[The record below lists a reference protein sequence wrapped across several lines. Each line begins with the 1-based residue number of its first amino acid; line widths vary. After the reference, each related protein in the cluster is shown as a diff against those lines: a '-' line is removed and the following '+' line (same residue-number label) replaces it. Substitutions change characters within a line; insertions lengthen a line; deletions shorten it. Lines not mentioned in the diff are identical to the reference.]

1 MTALKGYGSANIG
14 SGGMKFEVG
23 EPHGDFV
30 TLYGYI
36 GTFPA
41 PALVMVLSPDV
52 ARKIAADLA
61 GTAAVIESLSSPPDP
76 TAASLPAAG
85 GDFSSEV
92 TP

>member
-1 MTALKGYGSANIG
+1 MTAMKGYGSASIG
-14 SGGMKFEVG
+14 GAGMSFEVG
-23 EPHGDFV
+23 EPRGDVV

-41 PALVMVLSPDV
+41 LVMMLSPDV

-61 GTAAVIESLSSPPDP
+61 GTAAVIETLSAPPDP
-76 TAASLPAAG
+76 AAASLPAAG
-85 GDFSSEV
+85 GAFFNEV

>member
-1 MTALKGYGSANIG
+1 MSAMKGYGSASIG
-14 SGGMKFEVG
+14 GGGMRFEVG
-23 EPHGDFV
+23 EPHGNVV

-41 PALVMVLSPDV
+41 LVMMLSPDV

-61 GTAAVIESLSSPPDP
+61 GTAAVIDSLSPPAP

-85 GDFSSEV
+85 GAFSHEV